1 VYANSVPDPATRLRR
16 NSNLGRIELLERKLR
31 MLNQT
36 RYLVPDS
43 GPGIFGALQEIS
55 LNRLPPAFRFS
66 ARFSF

>member
-1 VYANSVPDPATRLRR
+1 
-16 NSNLGRIELLERKLR
+16 

-43 GPGIFGALQEIS
+43 GPGNFGALQGIS
-55 LNRLPPAFRFS
+55 LNRFPPALQFS

>member
-1 VYANSVPDPATRLRR
+1 
-16 NSNLGRIELLERKLR
+16 

-55 LNRLPPAFRFS
+55 LNRLPPAFQFS